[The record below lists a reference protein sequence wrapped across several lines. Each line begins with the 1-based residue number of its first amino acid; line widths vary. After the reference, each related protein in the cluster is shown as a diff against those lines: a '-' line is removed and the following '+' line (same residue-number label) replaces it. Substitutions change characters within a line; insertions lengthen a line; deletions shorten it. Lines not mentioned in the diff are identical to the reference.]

1 MRKKN
6 VIRKMT
12 AFLFA
17 AAMCVSLC
25 TRLTANAQE
34 GGDGTSQQTESKE
47 WSRQTRQGKEAEQAE
62 GSLPKGDA
70 KKETDTQEAS
80 KADSAHAGAADTT
93 ADITGKDDGGISEA
107 SEKEQGQQEKNA
119 KAQEQTEQPDAV
131 AVAQELEPLSASALN
146 NPRIEKDSSMKA
158 GQKVTW
164 DCVWFGSY
172 PQAEVVPSADSYTAV
187 DKSLLKSG
195 DIIENSR
202 LYSKLQNATGWNS
215 NNDITVGGNKYRR
228 MKKSDATYTSS
239 GSDYYNWSDSD
250 TWHYFKYEPIKWRV
264 LKVDG
269 NQAFLLSDIA
279 LDDQKYNTVSE
290 SITWETSTIRS
301 WLNGYG
307 ASSNKQGND
316 YSSKSFIGS
325 AFSSNERSAIVNT
338 SVGNDDNINYGTE
351 GGNNTTD
358 KIFLLSESETYGD
371 SAVPHGFVSS
381 SGTYDEARRSKSST
395 YARAMGTWSGTSD
408 VYKGNCWWWL
418 RSPGESTKYAAY
430 VFGYGYV
437 NDRGRSVFPSND
449 GVRAALNL
457 NLSSNLYTYAG
468 TVSSDGKENE
478 VGGGSD
484 STGGDKYLAETDY
497 ETDVVS
503 FMKNKGTL
511 NTIKYL
517 CKDSNFT
524 NSIYVHENDMTFGSK
539 ITLILSDV
547 YYRGL
552 DGWKDLFT
560 SATSKADAEKI
571 LATLLQEYQ
580 SDVEQLAMA
589 KNAKKYAG
597 YFVKGLKDYIKAE
610 GIASSLNN
618 KDIENL
624 SNIITEQKVSELLV
638 EGDYK
643 KLSAYF
649 QVEGGYSEN
658 SEIVKALN
666 NYMSSNT
673 LANTLS
679 KGLDFLGDGLTILS
693 LTQDTFNY
701 LYQLES
707 LSDADEMYSE
717 MLLYLKDNCCF
728 DVVKDAAADLYNV
741 IHGSYVKQLGYVSAA
756 LKDAVVDQA
765 VDMVISKAV
774 DALPYGKIIKA
785 GFDWGVN
792 ISNAIFHTGDT
803 QQLKDSMR
811 TIAYIGNCL
820 SLWVLENQTSFYTSA
835 DSDKNMYARK
845 LYYSMYMLWNTRK
858 AGEQTLQ
865 SMCTK
870 AYKKWSKYYTLSL
883 QISSTLDSY
892 KDSIFTDSMTK
903 AFISVT
909 VSCPV
914 DVEVYNGD
922 GKLIAIAKD
931 GEESSG
937 YTEDV
942 YYYVRYQKLDED
954 YVKIL
959 CFPEDSGYTL
969 KYKGKDIGAVDSVI
983 LNITEEGDAERKYI
997 ENIKVKNDTVITVDS
1012 LSSDMPSYTVVNG
1025 FENESPKGTFQT
1037 EPDKY
1042 TPVTGIKLTESKLQ
1056 LKVGEKR
1063 LIAASALPE
1072 NATEKKVLWSSSDE
1086 AVAEVNSE
1094 GVITA
1099 KAAGQCIV
1107 QCTAVGSSDIHKTV
1121 DIVVLTDQAETPGG
1135 GTEVPGDETE
1145 SPGNGT
1151 GGSDSGSNTGIQ
1163 AGDRKNIKVSAI
1175 TLSGI
1180 SKKIAAGKKIKLTAN
1195 IAPANAS
1202 NKSITWT
1209 SSNKKVAAVNSK
1221 GVVTM
1226 KKKSGGKSVTITA
1239 TAKDGSGVKATYKIK
1254 SMKGVVKKVT
1264 ISGKKSMKAGKTL
1277 KLKAKVTATKGANKK
1292 LKWTSSNTKYATV
1305 SSSGKVKARKAGK
1318 GKKVKIT
1325 VTATDGSGK
1334 KKAVTIKIN

>member
-1 MRKKN
+1 MKKSVTN
-6 VIRKMT
+6 KTI
-12 AFLFA
+12 AFLLV

-25 TRLTANAQE
+25 TGFTANAQE
-34 GGDGTSQQTESKE
+34 PSDEIAASQEP
-47 WSRQTRQGKEAEQAE
+47 AP
-62 GSLPKGDA
+62 LPV
-70 KKETDTQEAS
+70 S
-80 KADSAHAGAADTT
+80 
-93 ADITGKDDGGISEA
+93 
-107 SEKEQGQQEKNA
+107 N
-119 KAQEQTEQPDAV
+119 
-131 AVAQELEPLSASALN
+131 LSD
-146 NPRIEKDSSMKA
+146 PRIEKDSSMKA

-228 MKKSDATYTSS
+228 MKKSDATKTSS
-239 GSDYYNWSDSD
+239 GSGYYNWSDSD

-264 LKVDG
+264 LKVNG

-279 LDDQKYNTVSE
+279 LDDQRYHTEYE

-307 ASSNKQGND
+307 ASSNKRGED
-316 YSSKSFIGS
+316 YSSNNFIGS
-325 AFSSNERSAIVNT
+325 AFSEDEKSAIVNT
-338 SVGNDDNINYGTE
+338 SVVNDDNIFYKTE

-358 KIFLLSESETYGD
+358 KIFLLSESDAYGNRE
-371 SAVPHGFVSS
+371 VQYGFVSS
-381 SGTYDEARRSKSST
+381 ALIYDEACRCKSST
-395 YARAMGTWSGTSD
+395 YTKAMGTRSNRSEE
-408 VYKGNCWWWL
+408 YKGNCRWWL
-418 RSPGESTKYAAY
+418 RSPGKQTYYAAFVY
-430 VFGYGYV
+430 DNGAV
-437 NDRGRSVFPSND
+437 NDVGDVVHYFND

-707 LSDADEMYSE
+707 LADADEMYLE

-728 DVVKDAAADLYNV
+728 DVVKDAADDLYNV
-741 IHGSYVKQLGYVSAA
+741 IHGSYVEQLGYVSTA
-756 LKDAVVDQA
+756 LKDAVVDKA
-765 VDMVISKAV
+765 VDIAISKAV
-774 DALPYGKIIKA
+774 DALPYGQIIKA

-803 QQLKDSMR
+803 QQLKDCMR

-820 SLWVLENQTSFYTSA
+820 SLWVLDNQTSFYAAS

-909 VSCPV
+909 VSCPI
-914 DVEVYNGD
+914 DVEIYNAE
-922 GKLIAIAKD
+922 GKVIATAKD

-937 YTEDV
+937 HAEDV

-969 KYKGKDIGAVDSVI
+969 RYKGKDIGAVDSVI
-983 LNITEEGDAERKYI
+983 LSITEEGDAERKYI

-1012 LSSDMPSYTVVNG
+1012 LSSDTPSYTVING
-1025 FENESPKGTFQT
+1025 FENESEKGTFQT
-1037 EPDKY
+1037 EPDEY
-1042 TPVTGIKLTESKLQ
+1042 TPVKEIKPEEGKQ
-1056 LKVGEKR
+1056 ELKVGDKK
-1063 LIAASALPE
+1063 LIMATVLPE
-1072 NATEKKVLWSSSDE
+1072 NATEKKVLWSSSDD
-1086 AVAEVNSE
+1086 AVAQVNSE
-1094 GVITA
+1094 GVVTA
-1099 KAAGQCIV
+1099 KAVGKCTV
-1107 QCTAVGSSDIHKTV
+1107 QCMAAGDSSICGTV
-1121 DIVVLTDQAETPGG
+1121 YIEVLADQAETPGD
-1135 GTEVPGDETE
+1135 GTEAPGDGTETPGDGTEAPGDETE
-1145 SPGNGT
+1145 TPGDETETPGDGT
-1151 GGSDSGSNTGIQ
+1151 GGSNSGSNTGIQ
-1163 AGDRKNIKVSAI
+1163 TGDSKNIKVSGI
-1175 TLSGI
+1175 TLAGI
-1180 SKKIAAGKKIKLTAN
+1180 SKKIAAGKKVKLTAN
-1195 IAPANAS
+1195 IVPFNAANKAV
-1202 NKSITWT
+1202 TWT
-1209 SSNKKVAAVNSK
+1209 SSNKKVATVNST

-1239 TAKDGSGVKATYKIK
+1239 TAKDGSGVKAVYKIM

-1264 ISGKKSMKAGKTL
+1264 VSGKKSMKAGKTL
-1277 KLKAKVTATKGANKK
+1277 KLKAKVKATKKANKK
-1292 LKWTSSNTKYATV
+1292 LKWVSSNKKYATV
-1305 SSSGKVKARKAGK
+1305 SSSGKVKALKAGK

-1325 VTATDGSGK
+1325 AMATDGSGK
-1334 KKAVTIKIN
+1334 KKSVTIKIK

>member
-1 MRKKN
+1 MKKSVTN
-6 VIRKMT
+6 KTIAV
-12 AFLFA
+12 LLV

-25 TRLTANAQE
+25 TGFTANAQE
-34 GGDGTSQQTESKE
+34 PSDGIAASQEP
-47 WSRQTRQGKEAEQAE
+47 A
-62 GSLPKGDA
+62 
-70 KKETDTQEAS
+70 
-80 KADSAHAGAADTT
+80 
-93 ADITGKDDGGISEA
+93 
-107 SEKEQGQQEKNA
+107 
-119 KAQEQTEQPDAV
+119 
-131 AVAQELEPLSASALN
+131 PLSVSNLS
-146 NPRIEKDSSMKA
+146 NPRIEKDSGMTA

-172 PQAEVVPSADSYTAV
+172 PQAEVVASKDNYTAV

-195 DIIENSR
+195 DIIENSS
-202 LYSKLQNATGWNS
+202 LYSRLQNATGWNA
-215 NNDITVGGNKYRR
+215 NNDISVDGNKYRR
-228 MKKSDATYTSS
+228 MKKSDATYGAS
-239 GSDYYNWSDSD
+239 GISDYYNWSDSD

-279 LDDQKYNTVSE
+279 LDDQKYNTEYE

-358 KIFLLSESETYGD
+358 KIFLLSGSETYGD

-381 SGTYDEARRSKSST
+381 SGTCDEARRSKSST
-395 YARAMGTWSGTSD
+395 YARAMGTWSSTSD
-408 VYKGNCWWWL
+408 AYKGNCWWWL
-418 RSPGESTKYAAY
+418 RSPGNRTGYAANVSY
-430 VFGYGYV
+430 VGNV
-437 NDRGRSVFPSND
+437 NDDGGIVDNSHE

-457 NLSSNLYTYAG
+457 NLSSNLYTSAG

-478 VGGGSD
+478 VGGGSG
-484 STGGDKYLAETDY
+484 STGGDKISVETDY

-539 ITLILSDV
+539 IALILSDV

-610 GIASSLNN
+610 GIASSLDN

-707 LSDADEMYSE
+707 LADADEMYSE

-728 DVVKDAAADLYNV
+728 DVVKDAADDLYNV
-741 IHGSYVKQLGYVSAA
+741 IHGSYVEQLGYVSTA
-756 LKDAVVDQA
+756 LKDAVVDKA
-765 VDMVISKAV
+765 VDIAISKAV
-774 DALPYGKIIKA
+774 DALPYGQIIKA

-803 QQLKDSMR
+803 QQLKDCMR

-820 SLWVLENQTSFYTSA
+820 SLWVLDNQTSFYAAS

-914 DVEVYNGD
+914 DAEIYNAE
-922 GKLIAIAKD
+922 GKLIATAKD

-937 YTEDV
+937 HTEDV

-969 KYKGKDIGAVDSVI
+969 RYKGKDIGAVDSVI
-983 LNITEEGDAERKYI
+983 LSITEEGDAERKYI

-1012 LSSDMPSYTVVNG
+1012 LSSDTPSYTVTNG
-1025 FENESPKGTFQT
+1025 FENESEKGTFQT
-1037 EPDKY
+1037 EPDEY
-1042 TPVTGIKLTESKLQ
+1042 TPVKEIKPEEGKQ
-1056 LKVGEKR
+1056 ELKVGDKK
-1063 LIAASALPE
+1063 LIMATVLPE
-1072 NATEKKVLWSSSDE
+1072 NATEKKLLWSSSDD
-1086 AVAEVNSE
+1086 AVAQVNSE
-1094 GVITA
+1094 GVVTA
-1099 KAAGQCIV
+1099 KAAGECTV
-1107 QCTAVGSSDIHKTV
+1107 QCMAAGDSSICGTV
-1121 DIVVLTDQAETPGG
+1121 YIEVLADQAETPGD
-1135 GTEVPGDETE
+1135 GTEAPGDGTETPGDGTEAPGDETGA
-1145 SPGNGT
+1145 PGDGT
-1151 GGSDSGSNTGIQ
+1151 GGSNSGSNTGIQ
-1163 AGDRKNIKVSAI
+1163 AGDSKNIRVSGI
-1175 TLSGI
+1175 TLAGI
-1180 SKKIAAGKKIKLTAN
+1180 SKKIAAGKKVKLTAN
-1195 IAPANAS
+1195 IVPSNAANKAV
-1202 NKSITWT
+1202 TWT
-1209 SSNKKVAAVNSK
+1209 SSNKKVATVNST

-1239 TAKDGSGVKATYKIK
+1239 TAKDGSGVKAVYKIM

-1264 ISGKKSMKAGKTL
+1264 VSGKKSMKAGKTL
-1277 KLKAKVTATKGANKK
+1277 KLKAKVKATKKANKK
-1292 LKWTSSNTKYATV
+1292 LKWVSNNKKYATV
-1305 SSSGKVKARKAGK
+1305 SSSGKVKALKAGK

-1325 VTATDGSGK
+1325 AMATDGSGK
-1334 KKAVTIKIN
+1334 KKSVTIKIK

>member
-1 MRKKN
+1 MKKN
-6 VIRKMT
+6 ITYKMT
-12 AFLFA
+12 AFLLMA
-17 AAMCVSLC
+17 VMCTSLC
-25 TRLTANAQE
+25 IEFTTNAQE
-34 GGDGTSQQTESKE
+34 VIDGTSQHTEAKTPQRHKDLSN
-47 WSRQTRQGKEAEQAE
+47 
-62 GSLPKGDA
+62 PK
-70 KKETDTQEAS
+70 
-80 KADSAHAGAADTT
+80 
-93 ADITGKDDGGISEA
+93 
-107 SEKEQGQQEKNA
+107 
-119 KAQEQTEQPDAV
+119 TE
-131 AVAQELEPLSASALN
+131 E
-146 NPRIEKDSSMKA
+146 DSSMMT

-172 PQAEVVPSADSYTAV
+172 PQAEVVSSLENYSAL
-187 DKSLLKSG
+187 DKDMLKSNE
-195 DIIENSR
+195 IIEDR
-202 LYSKLQNATGWNS
+202 VLYDELKSASGWNS
-215 NNDITVGGNKYRR
+215 NTITLNENKYFR
-228 MKKSDATYTSS
+228 MKKNDATYVGS
-239 GSDYYNWSDSD
+239 GGDTYY
-250 TWHYFKYEPIKWRV
+250 TWTDDDFHYFKYMPIKWRV
-264 LKVDG
+264 LKVND
-269 NQAFLLSDIA
+269 NQAFLLSDIV
-279 LDDQKYNTVSE
+279 LDNQQYNTE
-290 SITWETSTIRS
+290 YENITWETSTVRS
-301 WLNGYG
+301 WLNGY
-307 ASSNKQGND
+307 SSLYNKQRKD
-316 YSSKSFIGS
+316 YSNNNFIDKAFSDKEKEEIVS
-325 AFSSNERSAIVNT
+325 AFVTNANNLSH
-338 SVGNDDNINYGTE
+338 GTV
-351 GGNNTTD
+351 GGNSTTD
-358 KIFLLSESETYGD
+358 KIFLLSEGETYGND
-371 SAVPHGFVSS
+371 AVSYGFASERDAF
-381 SGTYDEARRSKSST
+381 DEARRCKSST
-395 YARAMGTWSGTSD
+395 YAKAMGTYHHKRTRNG
-408 VYKGNCWWWL
+408 WWWL
-418 RSPGESTKYAAY
+418 RSPGAASDDAAIMTLNGNIDDGIY
-430 VFGYGYV
+430 VSSGKHGI
-437 NDRGRSVFPSND
+437 RP
-449 GVRAALNL
+449 ALNL
-457 NLSSNLYTYAG
+457 NLSSDVYTYAG
-468 TVSSDGKENE
+468 TVCSDGTESE
-478 VGGGSD
+478 VGGDSS
-484 STGGDKYLAETDY
+484 STGGDTISAETDY
-497 ETDVVS
+497 ETDVIS

-597 YFVKGLKDYIKAE
+597 YFIKGLKDYIKAD

-638 EGDYK
+638 EGNYIT
-643 KLSAYF
+643 LSAYF
-649 QVEGGYSEN
+649 QVKGGYSED
-658 SEIVKALN
+658 SEIVKTLN
-666 NYMSSNT
+666 AYMSSNT

-707 LSDADEMYSE
+707 LADADEMYSE

-728 DVVKDAAADLYNV
+728 DVVKDAASDLYNV
-741 IHGSYVKQLGYVSAA
+741 IHGSYVKQLGYVGAA

-765 VDMVISKAV
+765 VDRVISKAV
-774 DALPYGKIIKA
+774 EALPYGKIIKA

-820 SLWVLENQTSFYTSA
+820 SLWVLENQTSFYTSS

-870 AYKKWSKYYTLSL
+870 AYEKWSKYYILSL

-914 DVEVYNGD
+914 DVEVYNED
-922 GKLIAIAKD
+922 RELIATAKD

-937 YTEDV
+937 HTEDV

-983 LNITEEGDAERKYI
+983 LNITEEGDTERKYI
-997 ENIKVKNDTVITVDS
+997 ENIKVKNNTVITVDS
-1012 LSSDMPSYTVVNG
+1012 LSSDTPSYTVTNG

-1063 LIAASALPE
+1063 LIAASVLPE

-1107 QCTAVGSSDIHKTV
+1107 QCTAVGSSDIHETV
-1121 DIVVLTDQAETPGG
+1121 DIAVLTDQAEMPGD

-1145 SPGNGT
+1145 ASGNET
-1151 GGSDSGSNTGIQ
+1151 GGPDSGSNTGVQ

-1195 IAPANAS
+1195 IAPANVS

-1239 TAKDGSGVKATYKIK
+1239 TAQDGSGVKATYKIK

-1277 KLKAKVTATKGANKK
+1277 KLKAKVTVTKNANKK

-1318 GKKVKIT
+1318 GKKIKIT
-1325 VTATDGSGK
+1325 AMATDGSGK
-1334 KKAVTIKIN
+1334 KRSVTIKIR